1 MKWVLLFRD
10 PWFLL
15 LTEYASN
22 LIKDLMSKCP
32 VHMKHLGQYPNM
44 TDNGFLFLFFFTVH
58 ASTVFFSYKWKKKKA
73 YSGAITNISISP
85 CTLAKT
91 QVFLSEY

>member
-1 MKWVLLFRD
+1 MKWVLLFCD

-15 LTEYASN
+15 LTEYASK

-44 TDNGFLFLFFFTVH
+44 TDNVFLFLFFLQFMP
-58 ASTVFFSYKWKKKKA
+58 AQYFFHTSGKKKKRH
-73 YSGAITNISISP
+73 I
-85 CTLAKT
+85 LV
-91 QVFLSEY
+91 Q